1 MFLVHS
7 ISRNVELYFGGIL
20 VVSVI
25 FLYNITIT
33 PLNLHVG
40 PLRLPLFKTFVS
52 KQDTIV
58 LQLCLRGSWFC

>member
-33 PLNLHVG
+33 SLKLACWPAQVT
-40 PLRLPLFKTFVS
+40 PF
-52 KQDTIV
+52 QDV
-58 LQLCLRGSWFC
+58 C